1 MTMLNPGSAGPQV
14 GETSTLGYAKAVKY
28 IILVRPKI
36 AKANTVEI
44 NANFHIRYISSYYY
58 TTR

>member
-14 GETSTLGYAKAVKY
+14 GETSTLGSAKAVKY

-44 NANFHIRYISSYYY
+44 NANFPIRYISSYYY